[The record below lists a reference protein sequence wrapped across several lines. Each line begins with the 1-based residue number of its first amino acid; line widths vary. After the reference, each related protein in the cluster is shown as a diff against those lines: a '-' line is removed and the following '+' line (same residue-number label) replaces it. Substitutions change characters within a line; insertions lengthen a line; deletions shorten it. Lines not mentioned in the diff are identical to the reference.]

1 MKDVYIQILIVLV
14 KNVLRSLKAQAFILW
29 VFQGRKILKKS
40 KSIFVKL
47 NLDPKIYKIQQ
58 RVFELSKLFI
68 HSVDKVK
75 METKKENEKASRV
88 TLDPLLMKQDQRQES
103 VLGWY

>member
-1 MKDVYIQILIVLV
+1 MKGVYIQILIVLV
-14 KNVLRSLKAQAFILW
+14 KNVLRSLKAFILW

-68 HSVDKVK
+68 RSVDKVK
-75 METKKENEKASRV
+75 METKKENEKARV